1 MSPTAA
7 TCTPVTVGGG
17 VVVVVVVVELDVVVD
32 GGRFRDN
39 AVASTSERALS
50 VLCTTNPA
58 ERTTNAPPSAA
69 ARLSVHPGLR
79 PTTRISDVLY

>member
-7 TCTPVTVGGG
+7 TCTPVTVDGV

-39 AVASTSERALS
+39 AEESTSERAWS

-69 ARLSVHPGLR
+69 ARLSVQPVLR
-79 PTTRISDVLY
+79 PRTVISDVLY

>member
-1 MSPTAA
+1 MSPTAV
-7 TCTPVTVGGG
+7 TCTPVTVDGG

-39 AVASTSERALS
+39 AVESASERAWS

-58 ERTTNAPPSAA
+58 ERTTSAPPSAA
-69 ARLSVHPGLR
+69 ARLTVQPVLC
-79 PTTRISDVLY
+79 PITRISDVLY